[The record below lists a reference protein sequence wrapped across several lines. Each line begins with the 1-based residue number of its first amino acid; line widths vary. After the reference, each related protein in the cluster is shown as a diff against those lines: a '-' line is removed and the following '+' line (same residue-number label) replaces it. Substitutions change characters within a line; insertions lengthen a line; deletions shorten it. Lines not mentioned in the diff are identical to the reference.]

1 MPIKVRGKRKL
12 TALQRVACSE
22 ESVVCVQEKPKIENH
37 INKHLIMTD
46 FPIKGQLITAIHN
59 EDPFVWQ
66 LQPKD
71 IDSDYSESRENFVGL
86 CISYLCYIT
95 NYPKT

>member
-71 IDSDYSESRENFVGL
+71 IDSDYSNLEFKAERTLLVCVL
-86 CISYLCYIT
+86 VTCAA
-95 NYPKT
+95 